1 VLWFWVFG
9 LGHKKND
16 PPFERIGSDGP
27 LWFGWG
33 GSLRTGNFEAGLEFG
48 CGLTPFSAEQL
59 MSECF
64 NGGLKSGSEHLFP
77 MVHENPPFLS
87 CGLRV
92 SGAKPSS
99 SRDYTKKARG
109 FWWGGGGV
117 KRGRFERSE
126 EGACFIT
133 LAGSTP

>member
-1 VLWFWVFG
+1 MLWFWVFG
-9 LGHKKND
+9 LGHKKTD

-27 LWFGWG
+27 VWFGWG

-77 MVHENPPFLS
+77 MVHENPPLS
-87 CGLRV
+87 ELRIE
-92 SGAKPSS
+92 
-99 SRDYTKKARG
+99 G
-109 FWWGGGGV
+109 F
-117 KRGRFERSE
+117 RSE
-126 EGACFIT
+126 TIQLRGLYQESVGILVGGQAR
-133 LAGSTP
+133 